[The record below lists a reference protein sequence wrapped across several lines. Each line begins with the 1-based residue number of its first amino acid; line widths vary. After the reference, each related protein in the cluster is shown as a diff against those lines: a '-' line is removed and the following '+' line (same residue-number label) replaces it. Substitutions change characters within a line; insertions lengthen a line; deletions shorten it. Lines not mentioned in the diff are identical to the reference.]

1 MEIQKVFSNIEDPE
15 ENLYSVLMT
24 EDEVALFKEFSDK
37 MSDEEYKTASKK
49 VSKDV
54 FKAGAGIGT
63 AAVGTLASG
72 SLAAQAL
79 DDHYAAKRWARMAK
93 NSRES
98 MGASKGTR
106 HALAKFDATV
116 SRKLA
121 KSAKLNGAASIAT
134 GAAAI
139 GGLTYAG
146 KKLHDIHKQEKDPR
160 FSKRLQEDLDKNKKH

>member
-24 EDEVALFKEFSDK
+24 ENEVALFKEFSDK
-37 MSDEEYKTASKK
+37 MPDEEYKSTSKK

-54 FKAGAGIGT
+54 SKAAAGIGT
-63 AAVGTLASG
+63 SAVGTLASVGLANDALENHRVAKYLARSAKKVRG
-72 SLAAQAL
+72 SM
-79 DDHYAAKRWARMAK
+79 DFSKKYRHDYAKFASGKSRELTKIAKR
-93 NSRES
+93 S
-98 MGASKGTR
+98 
-106 HALAKFDATV
+106 
-116 SRKLA
+116 
-121 KSAKLNGAASIAT
+121 GAASIAS

>member
-37 MSDEEYKTASKK
+37 MSDEEYEAASKK

-54 FKAGAGIGT
+54 SKAAAGIGT

-72 SLAAQAL
+72 GLAAKAL
-79 DDHYAAKRWARMAK
+79 NDHYDAKYWARSAK
-93 NSRES
+93 NSRGS

-106 HALAKFDATV
+106 HALAKLDATL
-116 SRKLA
+116 SRKSV
-121 KSAKLNGAASIAT
+121 KSAKLKGAASIASGT
-134 GAAAI
+134 AAI
-139 GGLTYAG
+139 GGLIYAR

-160 FSKRLQEDLDKNKKH
+160 FSKRLKEDLDKNKKH

>member
-15 ENLYSVLMT
+15 ENLYSILMT
-24 EDEVALFKEFSDK
+24 KDEVALFKEFSDK
-37 MSDEEYKTASKK
+37 MSDEEYKAASKK

-54 FKAGAGIGT
+54 SKAAAGIGT
-63 AAVGTLASG
+63 AAVGTLASVG
-72 SLAAQAL
+72 LANRAL
-79 DDHYAAKRWARMAK
+79 EDHRDAKRWARVAK
-93 NSRES
+93 DSRGS
-98 MGASKGTR
+98 MGASKGVR
-106 HALAKFDATV
+106 HGFAKFDATV

-121 KSAKLNGAASIAT
+121 KSAKLRGAASIAS

-160 FSKRLQEDLDKNKKH
+160 FSKRLKEDLDKNKKH